1 MMQLDIQPRR
11 KSSSAPES
19 EKPFRLLLLGDFGA
33 DTPQPVVIDRDN
45 FHQVLEKLKIHVEL
59 PAGRVDFKD
68 IDDFRPEH
76 LHRHFRLFRA
86 LEQARE
92 RLEDPGTFRE
102 VTQAPAPEAPAA
114 ILSSGSLLDQVTAV
128 SEGKPAAAADPF
140 QQWLKKV
147 VAPYVAAK
155 PDQKQVELVGRI
167 EAAVGEE
174 MRNLLHRPEFQ
185 ELEAAWRAVF
195 FLVRDVETGPDLKIY
210 LYNYPRALMEE
221 DLLAASDLKATRLYK
236 ILVEQTVRT
245 PGAHPWAAIA
255 GNYTFGSSARDAEL
269 LGRIALLAK
278 AAGAPFLA
286 GGTTDPAAWSETPV
300 AWKEL
305 TTIPEAS
312 YVGLALPRFLLRL
325 PYGKKTDE
333 VEGLDFEEMPGAPV
347 HEHYLWGNSAFLC
360 AYLLAQ
366 TFRES
371 GWAMQPGEILDLRN
385 MPLHVWKQDGESVTT
400 PCAEV
405 WMRQETAE
413 HLMEAGLMPVISMKD
428 QDRVRLAGFR
438 GINGKVLSGRWG

>member
-1 MMQLDIQPRR
+1 MMELDIQPRR

-19 EKPFRLLLLGDFGA
+19 EKPFRLLLLGDFGG
-33 DTPQPVVIDRDN
+33 DTAQPLVVDRDN
-45 FHQVLEKLKIHVEL
+45 FHQVLEKLKIHLEL
-59 PAGRVDFKD
+59 PAGRVEFKD
-68 IDDFRPEH
+68 IDDFRPEY

-86 LEQARE
+86 LGQARE

-102 VTQAPAPEAPAA
+102 MVKAPAPEAPAS

-128 SEGKPAAAADPF
+128 SEGKPASAADPF

-155 PDQKQVELVGRI
+155 PDQKQVELVAKI

-185 ELEAAWRAVF
+185 ELEAAWRAVY
-195 FLVRDVETGPDLKIY
+195 FLVRDIETATDLKIY
-210 LYNYPRALMEE
+210 LYNYPRSVMEQE
-221 DLLAASDLKATRLYK
+221 LLQAADLRATRLYK

-255 GNYTFGSSARDAEL
+255 GNYTFGSSDHDVEL
-269 LGRIALLAK
+269 LGRIALLAA

-286 GGTTDPAAWSETPV
+286 GGTTDLAAWSETPP

-333 VEGLDFEEMPGAPV
+333 VEGFDFEEMSTPPV

-385 MPLHVWKQDGESVTT
+385 MPLHVYKQDGESVTK

-405 WMRQETAE
+405 LMLQQTAE
-413 HLMEAGLMPVISMKD
+413 FLMEAGLMPVISMKD
-428 QDRVRLAGFR
+428 QDRIRLAGFR
-438 GINGKVLSGRWG
+438 GINGKVLGGRWG